1 MGGGMSPQELMV
13 VVETIATTP
22 TLRSEIREIVAEI
35 SHELVHMLAEH
46 GHELTAE
53 ESKLLWTE
61 ILSPAPKRRRLR
73 RTTLEVD
80 RERSLRNVRRYKLSS
95 VLREVVESP
104 AEERV

>member
-1 MGGGMSPQELMV
+1 MSPQELMV

-61 ILSPAPKRRRLR
+61 ILSPAPKKRRPQRI
-73 RTTLEVD
+73 TLEED
-80 RERSLRNVRRYKLSS
+80 RERSLLNVRRYKLSS

-104 AEERV
+104 SAEPV